1 MTILIKNRSM
11 MVQKR
16 LKKDMKNNFTVK
28 LSKHKHADEL
38 CIRTV
43 TFDDNWKIVRSKC
56 YYDQMTIETEKLEP
70 IQLGCT
76 QKF

>member
-1 MTILIKNRSM
+1 
-11 MVQKR
+11 
-16 LKKDMKNNFTVK
+16 MKNNFTVK

-43 TFDDNWKIVRSKC
+43 TFDDNWKIARSKC
-56 YYDQMTIETEKLEP
+56 YYNQMTLKTEELES

-76 QKF
+76 QTPSQLSFYCPNHKNYEFLSMR